1 LAALTVSAAAAER
14 PNVVF
19 ILADDLGWSDTTLHG
34 TTAFYETPNI
44 ERLANRGIRFTNAY
58 TAHPLCSPTR
68 ASIMTGLEPGRLGI
82 TQAAGHLPK
91 VTIESV
97 LPERALPAQKARTPN
112 SVSRLDTR
120 YQTLAET
127 LKEAG
132 YATGHFG
139 KWHLGRE
146 PYSPLEHGFDVDVPH
161 WHGPGPAGSY
171 VAPWKYPDELDFDPA
186 TPDEHIEDRMANEAV
201 AFLEKNKDRP
211 FFLNYWAFSVHGP
224 WDGKP
229 DLVAKYAGKANP
241 EDPQRNPVY
250 GAMVESLDDAVG
262 TLLDTLDRLKLSEKT
277 IIVFFS
283 DNGGNMYSIVNDL
296 LVTSNAP
303 LRAGKGHIYD
313 GGTRVPCAVVWP
325 GRTEPGSRSSA
336 FLKSTDWYPTL
347 LDMLDIDTPQGVS
360 FDGMSQVA
368 AVLGE
373 PGPRE
378 SICCFLPSYLPKVG
392 TRPST
397 YVRRGDWKLIRFHC
411 DGDDQSDRFEL
422 YNLRDD
428 VGETT
433 NLADRYPERVKAM
446 NTEISEYL
454 ARIGAVVPKPNPA
467 YDPNAAARPAKE
479 DQQSAASARKR
490 PSASQFLRRRDRDK
504 DGLLTLEEFIGDPTN
519 RNVPALTRQFKVR
532 DRNGDGRLSEDEV
545 GR

>member
-1 LAALTVSAAAAER
+1 MKLSRSKPLLALLLTWAISFVASAAER
-14 PNVVF
+14 PNIVF
-19 ILADDLGWSDTTLHG
+19 ILADDLGWSDTTLYG

-44 ERLANRGIRFTNAY
+44 ERLAKRGILFTNAY

-68 ASIMTGLEPGRLGI
+68 ASIMTGLEPGRLGF
-82 TQAAGHLPK
+82 TRAHGHAPK
-91 VTIESV
+91 VNLESV
-97 LPERALPAQKARTPN
+97 LPESAPPAQKARTPN

-139 KWHLGRE
+139 KWHLGLE

-171 VAPWKYPDELDFDPA
+171 VAPWKYPNELDFDPA

-201 AFLEKNKDRP
+201 AFMEKNKDKP

-229 DLVAKYAGKANP
+229 DLVEKYTVKANP

-262 TLLDTLDRLKLSEKT
+262 TLLDTLDRLKLADNT
-277 IIVFFS
+277 IIIFFS
-283 DNGGNMYSIVNDL
+283 DNGGDMYTVVNDL

-303 LRAGKGHIYD
+303 LRAGKANIYD

-325 GRTEPGSRSSA
+325 GKTDPGSRSDA
-336 FLKSTDWYPTL
+336 FFKSTDWYPTL
-347 LDMLDIDTPQGVS
+347 LEMLNIETPEGLS
-360 FDGMSQVA
+360 FDGMSQVSA
-368 AVLGE
+368 ILGE
-373 PGPRE
+373 SGPRE
-378 SICCFLPSYLPKVG
+378 SIFCSVPDYFPKVG
-392 TRPST
+392 TRPSA
-397 YVRRGDWKLIRFHC
+397 YLRHGDWKLIRFHA

-422 YNLRDD
+422 YNMHDD
-428 VGETT
+428 IGETT
-433 NLADRYPERVKAM
+433 NLADRHPERVKIM
-446 NTEISEYL
+446 NVEISKHL
-454 ARIGAVVPKPNPA
+454 KRTGAIVPKPNPA
-467 YDPNAAARPAKE
+467 YDPNY
-479 DQQSAASARKR
+479 
-490 PSASQFLRRRDRDK
+490 RRDRP
-504 DGLLTLEEFIGDPTN
+504 GSLP
-519 RNVPALTRQFKVR
+519 
-532 DRNGDGRLSEDEV
+532 RLD
-545 GR
+545 